1 MNTRLHLA
9 AIILGAGRSR
19 RMGKPKLLLPWHGST
34 IIAHEIET
42 WRQLGADVRVTCG
55 PRPDPV
61 ADELDRLDFPE
72 RSRIVNPK
80 PDDGM
85 FSSIRCAAR
94 LQWAADTTHFAIILG
109 DQPHIKK
116 ATLQKLLHLAEEEF
130 DKICQPRHDGKFC
143 HPVILPR
150 QFFAQ
155 LADTKAERL
164 CDFLADQDVE
174 ACEVSDAGLGL
185 DINVA
190 DDYEAALRIEQQ
202 PVLR

>member
-1 MNTRLHLA
+1 MNRRLHLA

-42 WRQLGADVRVTCG
+42 WRQLWADVRVACG

-61 ADELDRLDFPE
+61 QDELDRLDFSE
-72 RSRIVNPK
+72 SSRIVNPN

-94 LQWAADTTHFAIILG
+94 MQWPEDTTHFGIILG

-116 ATLQKLLHLAEEEF
+116 TTLQKLLHLAEEEF
-130 DKICQPRHDGKFC
+130 GSICQPQHDGKFC

-150 QFFAQ
+150 QFFVQ
-155 LADTKAERL
+155 LAGTKAERL
-164 CDFLADQDVE
+164 CDFLASQQVE
-174 ACEVSDAGLGL
+174 PCELNDAGLEL